1 MWGVGLLIALSM
13 MQNPSRDVIRRCL
26 TPPGPCPEAQQ
37 QIYGD
42 EHYPVA
48 EPIDV
53 PAVQE
58 PSGEPP
64 NGPACMTWPCEHERN
79 KWCRPVTDNN
89 SPADAP
95 NSELCYDSPPSEWT
109 CADKSRILLTAEN
122 GTKHCIKFP
131 GAR

>member
-1 MWGVGLLIALSM
+1 MWGLGLLIALSM

-26 TPPGPCPEAQQ
+26 TPPEPCPEAQQ

-53 PAVQE
+53 PAVQVDRE
-58 PSGEPP
+58 PRVSSYLASCDNGEILVSTGNMKSPW
-64 NGPACMTWPCEHERN
+64 ACRKT
-79 KWCRPVTDNN
+79 
-89 SPADAP
+89 
-95 NSELCYDSPPSEWT
+95 T
-109 CADKSRILLTAEN
+109 CGKDPDDPDRKRILLTDEA
-122 GTKHCIKFP
+122 GGKHCIKFP